1 MTQESKYV
9 QSSSSFDKYLYKM
22 RSTGDNKYTHTRI
35 GNRDNQI
42 YGGTYNIEN
51 MDEFYKKYY
60 EYVFKKGNKEYLTER
75 QLIEDGPL
83 LIDVDL
89 KFNYLATRVAIL
101 IKRSYIYKYKRLVTS
116 RVYISLGM
124 ASAAKIQ
131 SLATTLEWP
140 VLVGYLGYF
149 LRVLTNLTSYT

>member
-1 MTQESKYV
+1 MV
-9 QSSSSFDKYLYKM
+9 C
-22 RSTGDNKYTHTRI
+22 
-35 GNRDNQI
+35 
-42 YGGTYNIEN
+42 
-51 MDEFYKKYY
+51 
-60 EYVFKKGNKEYLTER
+60 R
-75 QLIEDGPL
+75 QRRGR
-83 LIDVDL
+83 DVDL

-124 ASAAKIQ
+124 ASAANNQ

-149 LRVLTNLTSYT
+149 LRVLTNLTSYMCSTLLLLVPTPPAMPNEGEYVEQASCLCSTTLLPAPELPQ